1 MYERW
6 TYKRWI
12 LVIFLFFLSITLCAL
27 KNPTILLQYPTGGR
41 IRATA
46 YDSQKQRLYVLS
58 EDRFLY
64 ALSDSGNIIWRF
76 FMKDPPV
83 SSLTIGNDHTIYT
96 GTETGKII
104 AVNPLGT
111 FIWQV
116 RLDGNVLGNTLSG
129 YAGTLFAVTGSGY
142 VYAVSH
148 RGIIRYREK
157 LPDLPSGAPVMNNR
171 YLLIPCRNERLYA
184 FDRWGTKKWE
194 FLFSGKLLASLCT
207 DTVFYGGTETG
218 TVVAVSMDGKKLW
231 STTLQA
237 PVSALVLSFSNILFC
252 NSGVNIL
259 SLNSSGRLRWTV
271 HGKRL
276 LTSLSILGNS
286 IITEDSAGTISY
298 YNFSG
303 RLVGSI
309 TIGKPSSAETF
320 TRYGGM
326 VFGSSDWNVYVVGYS
341 DQVVAQYNHRW
352 PLINGNSEG
361 NRATLYNPDEIRYN
375 QKNYRSNKYSY
386 LKILADSNSV
396 NNLSKVLDLIKK
408 GLSSTEPDNGKS
420 FYIPLLQY
428 IASDCITRPLKE
440 KGSLVN
446 DFPVIRSRAVTLLG
460 MYGDFK
466 SQEFLINLLP
476 HEWDKYVQKSI
487 ITSIGM
493 LGINLENRTVAALSN
508 FYHNNLPINVNEPY
522 RMTILKTVE
531 DIYQYSGLLDDTGV
545 HLILSVFNDSSS
557 KQVREYALKVINSL
571 KK

>member
-1 MYERW
+1 MYGHW
-6 TYKRWI
+6 IYKRWI
-12 LVIFLFFLSITLCAL
+12 LVIFLFFLSITLFAL
-27 KNPTILLQYPTGGR
+27 KNPTIMLQYPTGGR

-46 YDSQKQRLYVLS
+46 YDSEKHRLYVLS

-76 FMKDPPV
+76 FMRDPPV
-83 SSLTIGNDHTIYT
+83 SSLTIGNDHTIYIGT
-96 GTETGKII
+96 GTGKII
-104 AVNPLGT
+104 AVNPLGK

-116 RLDGNVLGNTLSG
+116 GLDGNILGNTLSG
-129 YAGTLFAVTGSGY
+129 HVGTLFAVTSSGY

-157 LPDLPSGAPVMNNR
+157 LPALPSGAPVMNNR
-171 YLLIPCRNERLYA
+171 YLLVPCINERLYA
-184 FDRWGTKKWE
+184 LDKWGTKKWE

-218 TVVAVSMDGKKLW
+218 TVVAVSMDGRKLW

-237 PVSALVLSFSNILFC
+237 PVSALVLSFSNVLFC

-276 LTSLSILGNS
+276 LTSLGILGNS

-303 RLVGSI
+303 RFVGSI
-309 TIGKPSSAETF
+309 TIGKPSSAETY

-326 VFGSSDWNVYVVGYS
+326 AFGSSDWNVYVVGYS
-341 DQVVAQYNHRW
+341 DQVVAQYNHHW
-352 PLINGNSEG
+352 PLMNGNSEG
-361 NRATLYNPDEIRYN
+361 NRVVLYNPEKIHYN
-375 QKNYRSNKYSY
+375 QNNYGSNKYSY
-386 LKILADSNSV
+386 LKILADSNRI
-396 NNLSKVLDLIKK
+396 NNLSKVLNSIKK
-408 GLSSTEPDNGKS
+408 GLSSKEPDNGKS

-446 DFPVIRSRAVTLLG
+446 DFPVIRSRADTLLG
-460 MYGDFK
+460 FYGDFK

-476 HEWDKYVQKSI
+476 REWDEYAKKSI

-493 LGINLENRTVAALSN
+493 LGINPENRTVFALSN
-508 FYHNNLPINVNEPY
+508 FYSNNLPEDMNEPY
-522 RMTILKTVE
+522 RMTILKTLE
-531 DIYQYSGLLDDTGV
+531 EIYQYSGLLGDKGV

-557 KQVREYALKVINSL
+557 KQAREYALELLNSL